1 MKSIT
6 KKTISQYFTYTMALL
21 SAAVLLWGVVYF
33 VWSCYNNYLFKNEG
47 QPAVATI
54 ISKDNGRACYDIEY
68 DGKFYRDWITL
79 SKKAYRITDI
89 GERFHA
95 VILPDML
102 KNDHEFGITPRYFKI
117 ILIPLPQSEQNY
129 AEERTRIQS
138 MYDF

>member
-1 MKSIT
+1 MKSFT
-6 KKTISQYFTYTMALL
+6 KETLSLYFLYTVALFGTI
-21 SAAVLLWGVVYF
+21 VLLWGGLYF
-33 VWSCYNNYLFKNEG
+33 VWNRYNNYLFEKDG
-47 QPAVATI
+47 QSAVATI
-54 ISKDNGRACYDIEY
+54 IRKDNGFAYYDIEY
-68 DGKFYRDWITL
+68 NGKYYRDWISL

-102 KNDHEFGITPRYFKI
+102 KYDHEFGLTPRYIKI

>member
-1 MKSIT
+1 MKSFT
-6 KKTISQYFTYTMALL
+6 KETLSLYFLYTVALFGTI
-21 SAAVLLWGVVYF
+21 VLLWGVVYF

-54 ISKDNGRACYDIEY
+54 IRKDNGRACYDIEY

-102 KNDHEFGITPRYFKI
+102 KNDHELGITPRYIKI

>member
-54 ISKDNGRACYDIEY
+54 ISKDNGSAYYDIEY
-68 DGKFYRDWITL
+68 DGKYYRDWITL

-102 KNDHEFGITPRYFKI
+102 KYDHEFGITPRYFKI
-117 ILIPLPQSEQNY
+117 ILNPLPQSEQNY
-129 AEERTRIQS
+129 AEERARIQS